1 MILGTKLFRQ
11 YNQLVKATNYNL
23 FGQYFISRRIQ
34 REYIHSL
41 MSSIDEIK
49 TKLKKNWY
57 QFVNAN
63 SKKFSD
69 KVIDGSSPPS
79 IFVGEFGYPHV
90 RIGPMIPPYHGDT
103 SILDRPELWSG
114 KSLEQII
121 NYRINL
127 LKGTMIHNVNKIS
140 GRYIESLQEMALS
153 KRVVESTMTFE
164 KIPSQYLNEMTL
176 TKDDSEEIPTIF
188 SAPVSEIKIL
198 PSTADQKIEKKY
210 YDDDSYAADAVV
222 ELYEN
227 SIDMTRISKVLSMG
241 MLGRKK
247 NRKLV
252 PTKWSITAADDIVS
266 QYLLNKIKD
275 NAILDNYFVFA
286 FNHLANYYSVIF
298 IPDDVWYFEMIESWI
313 DTNGRVHT
321 GSDYESGKKID
332 HYPSIAGAYFAARLA
347 AAEYLFKKRKKA
359 SVLILREI
367 HPEYF
372 VSLGVWQI
380 REGLRECLRSK
391 ARNFE
396 SFDSALKYGVSKT
409 SLSKYEWIKNSSIIK
424 NIKQKRISDYLD

>member
-1 MILGTKLFRQ
+1 
-11 YNQLVKATNYNL
+11 
-23 FGQYFISRRIQ
+23 
-34 REYIHSL
+34 
-41 MSSIDEIK
+41 
-49 TKLKKNWY
+49 
-57 QFVNAN
+57 
-63 SKKFSD
+63 
-69 KVIDGSSPPS
+69 
-79 IFVGEFGYPHV
+79 
-90 RIGPMIPPYHGDT
+90 
-103 SILDRPELWSG
+103 
-114 KSLEQII
+114 
-121 NYRINL
+121 
-127 LKGTMIHNVNKIS
+127 
-140 GRYIESLQEMALS
+140 
-153 KRVVESTMTFE
+153 
-164 KIPSQYLNEMTL
+164 MTL

-210 YDDDSYAADAVV
+210 YEDDSHAADAVV

-266 QYLLNKIKD
+266 LYLLNRIKD
-275 NAILDNYFVFA
+275 NAILDNYLVFA
-286 FNHLANYYSVIF
+286 FSHLANYYSVIF
-298 IPDDVWYFEMIESWI
+298 IPDDVWSFEMIESWI
-313 DTNGRVHT
+313 DTNGRVHI

-391 ARNFE
+391 GRNFE

-409 SLSKYEWIKNSSIIK
+409 SLSKNEWIKNSSIIK
-424 NIKQKRISDYLD
+424 NIEQKRISDYLD